1 MLSARYNK
9 KPPLGVKPAY
19 LNAYPRIKELAEA
32 IARYAD
38 DNGDIHYIALRACE
52 IESQCE
58 IIKRPGFHFNP
69 VCRKE
74 TEG

>member
-1 MLSARYNK
+1 MSVTDK

-38 DNGDIHYIALRACE
+38 DNGDIHYINLWACE

-58 IIKRPGFHFNP
+58 IIKRSEFRYP

-74 TEG
+74 EG